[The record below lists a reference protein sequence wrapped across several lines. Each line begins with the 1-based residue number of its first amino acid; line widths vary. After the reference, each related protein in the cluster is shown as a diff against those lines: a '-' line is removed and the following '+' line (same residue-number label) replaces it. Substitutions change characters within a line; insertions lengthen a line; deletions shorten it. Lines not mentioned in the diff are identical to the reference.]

1 MLGPP
6 LPPSSSPRRRA
17 APTPATPGRA
27 PDTTSA
33 RDRQEHAQHA
43 TRMHR
48 QHGEPLRSSASPLFY
63 FLLPPSHGRGGSQ
76 RRRHATAPQGGGR
89 GTRRSSERHG
99 AASSLSL
106 LAWCASPCCWCAAL
120 RRGAARRCGAPCT
133 QRPSQQIRPRRARHA
148 TCDSIF
154 EGLPSLA
161 FSGVENPTV
170 ITASPNS
177 RYLLTRSSRGR
188 RFTRFSP
195 FIAISTT
202 RHTTAESS
210 PPSDSSVH
218 GVSRL
223 KCFGLY
229 ISDRSR

>member
-63 FLLPPSHGRGGSQ
+63 FLLPPSHGRGGSP

-99 AASSLSL
+99 AASSPSLLLPSCPSSAPRLVRLSL
-106 LAWCASPCCWCAAL
+106 LLVCGA
-120 RRGAARRCGAPCT
+120 AARRRAALWGALHPT
-133 QRPSQQIRPRRARHA
+133 PHPADSTPPSETRNQRQHFRGTTVPGIFGGGESNGDHGEPQFALSADPVQQGEAFY
-148 TCDSIF
+148 SIF
-154 EGLPSLA
+154 A
-161 FSGVENPTV
+161 FHSDLHHSPHHRRVQPT
-170 ITASPNS
+170 I
-177 RYLLTRSSRGR
+177 R
-188 RFTRFSP
+188 
-195 FIAISTT
+195 
-202 RHTTAESS
+202 
-210 PPSDSSVH
+210 
-218 GVSRL
+218 
-223 KCFGLY
+223 
-229 ISDRSR
+229 

>member
-1 MLGPP
+1 VSLCDRLHHPCSTSCF
-6 LPPSSSPRRRA
+6 LPPMVA
-17 APTPATPGRA
+17 AAANGDATP
-27 PDTTSA
+27 P
-33 RDRQEHAQHA
+33 
-43 TRMHR
+43 HR
-48 QHGEPLRSSASPLFY
+48 REGDE
-63 FLLPPSHGRGGSQ
+63 GRGG
-76 RRRHATAPQGGGR
+76 
-89 GTRRSSERHG
+89 
-99 AASSLSL
+99 AASGMGRRPPRPSLSPPAPPPL

-133 QRPSQQIRPRRARHA
+133 QRRTQQIRPRRARHA
-148 TCDSIF
+148 TSDSIF

-210 PPSDSSVH
+210 PPSDSPFH

>member
-1 MLGPP
+1 MQGTGRSTHNTRQGCTGSTVSLCDRLHHPCSTSCF
-6 LPPSSSPRRRA
+6 LPPMVA
-17 APTPATPGRA
+17 AAAHGDATP
-27 PDTTSA
+27 P
-33 RDRQEHAQHA
+33 
-43 TRMHR
+43 HR
-48 QHGEPLRSSASPLFY
+48 REGDE
-63 FLLPPSHGRGGSQ
+63 GRGG
-76 RRRHATAPQGGGR
+76 
-89 GTRRSSERHG
+89 
-99 AASSLSL
+99 AASGMGRRPPCPSFSPPAPPPL
-106 LAWCASPCCWCAAL
+106 LAWCASPCCGCAAL

-133 QRPSQQIRPRRARHA
+133 QQIRPRRARHA
-148 TCDSIF
+148 TSDSIF

-202 RHTTAESS
+202 RHTTTESS
-210 PPSDSSVH
+210 PPSDSPVH

-229 ISDRSR
+229 ISNRSR